1 MNCPNCSA
9 DRDELA
15 FECASCGIVF
25 SKWVS
30 PQFTRKAKLEQA
42 RDRLRKAASTPHDGR
57 IGRTE
62 LLIMIPGLVL
72 AMIVYA
78 VPFLRFVFHAL
89 ITLFHEFGHAVAGWL
104 LGYPSIPAFDFAYG
118 GGVTPHGEFR
128 LSIVLAIAGGFAW
141 AAYLYRRNTRT
152 LIVLG
157 AIFLIWLFFASAEWR
172 RQFVFS
178 AAGHA
183 TELILAAIFFYMALA
198 GVGFRIPE
206 LERPLAAFVAFF
218 VTISSIQFARQLR
231 ADPDFLAWYIEGKRG
246 MMMDLESISLDMRI
260 HTPAVNLD
268 VPGVAGWLMVFSII
282 PFGIALLW
290 YFNRVRAHRLLA
302 ELLKT
307 DV

>member
-1 MNCPNCSA
+1 
-9 DRDELA
+9 
-15 FECASCGIVF
+15 
-25 SKWVS
+25 
-30 PQFTRKAKLEQA
+30 
-42 RDRLRKAASTPHDGR
+42 
-57 IGRTE
+57 
-62 LLIMIPGLVL
+62 MIPGLVL
-72 AMIVYA
+72 AVIVYA

-128 LSIVLAIAGGFAW
+128 LSIVLAIAGGFAY
-141 AAYLYRRNTRT
+141 AAYHYRRNRRT
-152 LIVLG
+152 LIALG
-157 AIFLIWLFFASAEWR
+157 AIFLVWLFFVSAEWR

-206 LERPLAAFVAFF
+206 IERPLGAFVAFF

-231 ADPDFLAWYIEGKRG
+231 TDPDFLAVYIEGKRG

-282 PFGIALLW
+282 PFAVALAW
-290 YFNRVRAHRLLA
+290 YFNRVRCQRILA

-307 DV
+307 EP